1 MRALIAVLASLALV
15 TNVDAAVPI
24 KASGE
29 GREKSDKDMA
39 NLVNKRVFSE
49 RFAAFPATPAGAPR
63 NVRRALCPK
72 SIDITGINKRALG
85 CTISDIFGP
94 SNLSQRYLRK
104 LRGWA
109 KDMSAKNAG
118 NPNGFKPEVDLNLE
132 ALEDVE
138 VKAMQDTMTKGVSE
152 RLGRE
157 WNANRFSDKLIP
169 LDYEIPEKD
178 RFYEAKEVVQDPE
191 TELQEE
197 EMSVED
203 LFESPGLKIK
213 VEIPQE
219 ELPWNV
225 PEAEPM
231 KDVGTR
237 TTTADPF
244 TVGRTVNPDE
254 ELVPT
259 SGKFRGFQ

>member
-15 TNVDAAVPI
+15 HGVDPDT
-24 KASGE
+24 K
-29 GREKSDKDMA
+29 EKDKDMA
-39 NLVNKRVFSE
+39 SLVNKRVFSD

-132 ALEDVE
+132 ALDVAGIE
-138 VKAMQDTMTKGVSE
+138 EMKETLTKGVSE

-191 TELQEE
+191 EELAEE

-203 LFESPGLKIK
+203 LFTTPGLKVT

-237 TTTADPF
+237 TTTANPL
-244 TVGRTVNPDE
+244 VAGRTVNPDE